1 MKKVNPGQTYV
12 GVVEDVQDPN
22 KEGRVKARVLDI
34 FDDVKKED
42 LPWASPWKDLS
53 GGQFGIPDIGKV
65 VIVVFEQGDPY
76 KPEYIC
82 SEHWNINLETKLKS
96 LSETD
101 YASMRS
107 VLFDHKTQIYSN
119 DGEGLKVDYKF
130 NNINIKDNGINL
142 NLKDNNMML
151 NIGDSTANQQMV
163 LGNNWMNWFDKFVE
177 SFLQNLAF
185 IGNAGSPVLV
195 SPAFAKTLAEYQ
207 SLRDSKFLS
216 HHVNVVDNNKVSTV
230 KGENRE
236 EVAQA
241 GDTWQST
248 KIENTLTT
256 VSEETSQPVEGDKPE
271 YDETFSEPPTSDPN
285 VSIEEK
291 IPPKTDI
298 PAPPDPT
305 QLESNKDVEKLIWFM
320 KSKGYVIYEN
330 NYELNIVAIRSSNKI
345 EGDVTNKFDEI
356 LYVFYRNGNS
366 VWNLCEYNITTVP
379 GFKPGT
385 EDLPSDVAMLRLGQ
399 YVEQLKMSN
408 FGGDEKHKCLLFESC
423 AIHSNTELDFYDWD
437 SPTKI
442 GPFPISIHR
451 SSETSTAEFVFNYSE
466 GSQVFKNI
474 NQYDQF
480 IKLCEDQ
487 INNAKK
493 EKFTYT
499 LCSENEYKKYPNPT
513 DQKKLL
519 GNIPTPKP
527 PTQVPPVTSV
537 QSAGKLVNDKIIQ
550 TLIDLGFSSEPGKP
564 SLQEWINKGQKFS
577 DVLGKAKGV
586 DLSQA
591 RINIEDDIS
600 LKIESGEIKETDY
613 IKDGL
618 LNGINV
624 IKERTIENDSEANN
638 LMIDLG
644 LNQKPTKVTEIR
656 FIPFSN

>member
-1 MKKVNPGQTYV
+1 
-12 GVVEDVQDPN
+12 
-22 KEGRVKARVLDI
+22 
-34 FDDVKKED
+34 
-42 LPWASPWKDLS
+42 
-53 GGQFGIPDIGKV
+53 
-65 VIVVFEQGDPY
+65 
-76 KPEYIC
+76 
-82 SEHWNINLETKLKS
+82 
-96 LSETD
+96 
-101 YASMRS
+101 
-107 VLFDHKTQIYSN
+107 
-119 DGEGLKVDYKF
+119 
-130 NNINIKDNGINL
+130 
-142 NLKDNNMML
+142 
-151 NIGDSTANQQMV
+151 
-163 LGNNWMNWFDKFVE
+163 
-177 SFLQNLAF
+177 
-185 IGNAGSPVLV
+185 
-195 SPAFAKTLAEYQ
+195 
-207 SLRDSKFLS
+207 
-216 HHVNVVDNNKVSTV
+216 
-230 KGENRE
+230 
-236 EVAQA
+236 
-241 GDTWQST
+241 
-248 KIENTLTT
+248 
-256 VSEETSQPVEGDKPE
+256 
-271 YDETFSEPPTSDPN
+271 
-285 VSIEEK
+285 
-291 IPPKTDI
+291 
-298 PAPPDPT
+298 
-305 QLESNKDVEKLIWFM
+305 
-320 KSKGYVIYEN
+320 
-330 NYELNIVAIRSSNKI
+330 
-345 EGDVTNKFDEI
+345 
-356 LYVFYRNGNS
+356 
-366 VWNLCEYNITTVP
+366 
-379 GFKPGT
+379 
-385 EDLPSDVAMLRLGQ
+385 
-399 YVEQLKMSN
+399 
-408 FGGDEKHKCLLFESC
+408 
-423 AIHSNTELDFYDWD
+423 
-437 SPTKI
+437 
-442 GPFPISIHR
+442 
-451 SSETSTAEFVFNYSE
+451 
-466 GSQVFKNI
+466 VFKNI